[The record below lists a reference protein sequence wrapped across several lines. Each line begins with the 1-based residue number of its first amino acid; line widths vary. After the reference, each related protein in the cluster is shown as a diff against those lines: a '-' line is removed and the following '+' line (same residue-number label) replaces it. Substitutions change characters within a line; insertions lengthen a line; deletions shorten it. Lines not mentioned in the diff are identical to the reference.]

1 MFCMFCFCSYDQYSD
16 CWDTSVV
23 INVDGEPVR
32 FFHAI
37 KNGVHRVFI
46 DHPW

>member
-1 MFCMFCFCSYDQYSD
+1 
-16 CWDTSVV
+16 VV
-23 INVDGEPVR
+23 VNVDGESVR